1 MAIPFLQHLDLNSKA
16 ELRNA
21 LLHLTTE
28 ASASDVEGKIIYDTG
43 TNTVKYFDGSDW
55 INLDGS
61 GDITEVLAGS
71 GLTDGGNSGSVTLNV
86 GQGGGILVTADAVA
100 HADTSSVSDLSVVT
114 RRYINGITFDTYGH
128 VQTVST
134 NTETV
139 VNTDRYVNT
148 ASFNTSN
155 GELTLQRAGSDTA
168 TVVVDLDGRYQLAGS
183 YDNYVSWT
191 ISDGSTTQ
199 PIASGN
205 TLLIVSGEGIDA
217 TVSATDTLTIAAE
230 VGTTTNL
237 GVVIVAPGEG
247 IDVSYSSGTATISGE
262 DASTTNKG
270 IASFST
276 NDFSVSSG
284 AVSIKTQGVA
294 NQQLENPSF
303 TIGDSTILLG
313 ATDTTLTGLTDL
325 DMTAASHTIFDN
337 VGANILT
344 IGAGTTTIVIPG
356 DLQVTGTVTT
366 NNVETL
372 STSNGVI
379 FEGNVADAYE
389 GTLLAGT
396 LTADRTY
403 TLPNATG
410 TIALTS
416 DITAASHPAVTLAGS
431 YDYIT
436 INGATQVITRNQV
449 DYNTDIA
456 NTPSIPTVNYATITL
471 SAGNSG
477 ITMDVDNEFTLN
489 QSGNETITIGHA
501 DTSSQASVNNS
512 GRTYIQDITLD
523 TYGHITGLTSATET
537 VVDTQLA
544 TAASLIDVSAMASS
558 NQASITHSLGS
569 KNLIVQLYDITSGL
583 VAHADIDHT
592 TNNNIL
598 VTFALT
604 GTEMVA
610 AGIGDIRVVIIDA
623 KNGLTDITPNYSII
637 G

>member
-43 TNTVKYFDGSDW
+43 TNSLKYYSGTPGSGGSW

-61 GDITEVLAGS
+61 GDITEVVAGN
-71 GLTDGGNSGSVTLNV
+71 GLTDGGNSGSVTLHV
-86 GQGGGILVTADAVA
+86 GQGGGILVAADTVS
-100 HADTSSVSDLSVVT
+100 HADTSSITDLTASSRTYVT
-114 RRYINGITFDTYGH
+114 GLTFDTYGH
-128 VQTVST
+128 VQTLST
-134 NTETV
+134 ASETV
-139 VNTDRYVNT
+139 VDTDRYVNT
-148 ASFNTSN
+148 AALNTAT
-155 GELTLQRAGSDTA
+155 GLLTLTRAGSDTVQV
-168 TVVVDLDGRYQLAGS
+168 T
-183 YDNYVSWT
+183 
-191 ISDGSTTQ
+191 
-199 PIASGN
+199 AS
-205 TLLIVSGEGIDA
+205 LIG
-217 TVSATDTLTIAAE
+217 TAA
-230 VGTTTNL
+230 NL
-237 GVVIVAPGEG
+237 GVIKITQGEG
-247 IDVSYSSGTATISGE
+247 IDVAYASGAVTISGE
-262 DASTTNKG
+262 DASTSNKG
-270 IASFST
+270 IASFSSDNFAVASGVVT
-276 NDFSVSSG
+276 IKNGGINNDEL
-284 AVSIKTQGVA
+284 A
-294 NQQLENPSF
+294 NNSL
-303 TIGDSTILLG
+303 TIGDSTIALG
-313 ATDTTLTGLTDL
+313 GTDTTLTGLTDL

-337 VGANILT
+337 VGANTLT
-344 IGAGTTTIVIPG
+344 IGAGTTLVVIPG

-379 FEGNVADAYE
+379 FEGTVADDHE

-396 LTADRTY
+396 LSADRTY

-416 DITAASHPAVTLAGS
+416 DLHPAVTLAGS

-456 NTPSIPTVNYATITL
+456 NLPSIPTVSNATITL